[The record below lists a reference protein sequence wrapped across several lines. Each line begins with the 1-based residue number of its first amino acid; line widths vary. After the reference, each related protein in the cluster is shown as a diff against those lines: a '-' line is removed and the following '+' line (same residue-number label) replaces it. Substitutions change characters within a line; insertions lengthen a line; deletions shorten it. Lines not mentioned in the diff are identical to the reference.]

1 MATVTEPTTAHQ
13 AAVRPTDG
21 QIALARRVAASNTR
35 QAAGVSHVPARVY
48 IDPAHWAREK
58 AALFEH
64 APQVLAPSALLP
76 RPNMSVAHDATG
88 RPLLITRGA
97 DGRAHVLMN
106 VCRHRG
112 TRLVEGGEVS
122 CAARLSCPYHAWTYS
137 TDGALLA
144 LPRPETFPGLNK
156 ADYALVEL
164 PSHESGGLIW
174 YSPQPSDFAPA
185 AQIGAD
191 FEAAGLAG
199 HHLYA
204 RRTHSV
210 AGNWKL
216 IVDAFLESYHVQRL
230 HAQTIAP
237 YFKDGVS
244 AGDEVGPHMR
254 SIVARAADL
263 EAVDFT
269 DWAQLRRQATFAYQL
284 FPATVIILSP
294 DYVNLMTI
302 MPQSHDHTLV
312 EDFMLIAEAPADERA
327 EDHWRRSWELL
338 DGGVF
343 AAEDFRAAE
352 LGQQGL
358 ASGAVPSLTLG
369 TLEAGIARF
378 HQLCAREIAR
388 YE

>member
-1 MATVTEPTTAHQ
+1 MATTSERETEDVATA
-13 AAVRPTDG
+13 RPTDG
-21 QIALARRVAASNTR
+21 QIALARRVASGEAR
-35 QAAGVSHVPARVY
+35 LPGVIGHVPAQVY
-48 IDPAHWAREK
+48 IDPDHWAREK
-58 AALFEH
+58 AALFAQ

-76 RPNMSVAHDATG
+76 RPNMAVAHDATG
-88 RPLLITRGA
+88 QPLLLTRGP
-97 DGRAHVLMN
+97 DGRAHVFFN

-112 TRLVEGGEVS
+112 TRLVEGTEVH
-122 CAARLSCPYHAWTYS
+122 CAARLSCPYHAWTYA

-144 LPRPETFPGLNK
+144 LPRPETFPGLDK
-156 ADYALVEL
+156 AEHALVEL

-174 YSPQPSDFAPA
+174 FSPQATDFGPA

-204 RRTHSV
+204 RRVHSV
-210 AGNWKL
+210 AANWKL

-237 YFKDGVS
+237 YFKDGVT

-263 EAVDFT
+263 EAADLT
-269 DWAQLRRQATFAYQL
+269 DWTVLRKLATFAYQL
-284 FPATVIILSP
+284 FPATVVVLSP

-302 MPQSHDHTLV
+302 MPQAHDRTLV
-312 EDFMLIAEAPADERA
+312 EDFMLIAEQPADARA

-338 DGGVF
+338 DGRVF
-343 AAEDFRAAE
+343 ASEDFRAAE

-358 ASGAVPSLTLG
+358 ASGAVPNLTLG
-369 TLEAGIARF
+369 TLESGIARF
-378 HQLCAREIAR
+378 HALCSREIALR
-388 YE
+388 G